1 MQPLLTSRWWISITR
16 LGVVAT
22 FIPLV
27 DSDGLLEV
35 SFRRVVGAG
44 EVHTG
49 SNNLDDGD
57 GRDGHE
63 QHDC

>member
-1 MQPLLTSRWWISITR
+1 MLTFRWRIAIAR

-22 FIPLV
+22 FISLV
-27 DSDGLLEV
+27 YIYGLLEV

-49 SNNLDDGD
+49 SPDLGGD
-57 GRDGHE
+57 YGREGYE
-63 QHDC
+63 

>member
-1 MQPLLTSRWWISITR
+1 MLTFRWRIAIAR

-22 FIPLV
+22 FISLV
-27 DSDGLLEV
+27 YIYGLLEV

-49 SNNLDDGD
+49 SPDLDDGD